1 MTSSLPVIVMLL
13 GTAAA
18 LQCVLPPLPVHPL
31 KVPLLAA
38 VAFYY
43 ALERPLLPAL
53 VVALWAGILTD
64 GLGGVPPGTS
74 AVFLALAA
82 LVVAGLRQV
91 VPVASW
97 TGAAILGA
105 VGAPLLA
112 LLQALLLRRQGA
124 VIPFALP
131 LGGALLLAPAG
142 ALATGCARSLGRHL
156 DLRAGNIKLSKEVES
171 RGG

>member
-1 MTSSLPVIVMLL
+1 MISNLPVIVMLL

-18 LQCVLPPLPVHPL
+18 LQCVLPPLPVHQL
-31 KVPLLAA
+31 KIPLLAA

-43 ALERPLLPAL
+43 ALDRPLLPAL

-74 AVFLALAA
+74 AVVLAA
-82 LVVAGLRQV
+82 IALFVAGLRQV
-91 VPVASW
+91 VPESTL
-97 TGAAILGA
+97 TGAALLGA

-112 LLQALLLRRQGA
+112 LMQALLLRRHGA
-124 VIPFALP
+124 VDPLVQP

-156 DLRAGNIKLSKEVES
+156 DLLAGNLKPPKEVES
-171 RGG
+171 HAG

>member
-1 MTSSLPVIVMLL
+1 MISNLPVIVMLL

-31 KVPLLAA
+31 KIPLLAA

-43 ALERPLLPAL
+43 ALDRPLLPAL

-74 AVFLALAA
+74 AVVLAVIA
-82 LVVAGLRQV
+82 LIVAGLRQV
-91 VPVASW
+91 VPESTW
-97 TGAAILGA
+97 YGAALLGA
-105 VGAPLLA
+105 VSAPLLA
-112 LLQALLLRRQGA
+112 FVQALMLRRHGA
-124 VIPFALP
+124 MVPLALP

-156 DLRAGNIKLSKEVES
+156 DLLAGNLKPPKEVES
-171 RGG
+171 HAG

>member
-74 AVFLALAA
+74 AVFLALIA

-91 VPVASW
+91 VPMSSW
-97 TGAAILGA
+97 TGAWTLGA

-124 VIPFALP
+124 DIPMALP
-131 LGGALLLAPAG
+131 LAGALMLAPAG
-142 ALATGCARSLGRHL
+142 SLATGFARRLGRHL
-156 DLRAGNIKLSKEVES
+156 DLRAGNLMPSKEVES